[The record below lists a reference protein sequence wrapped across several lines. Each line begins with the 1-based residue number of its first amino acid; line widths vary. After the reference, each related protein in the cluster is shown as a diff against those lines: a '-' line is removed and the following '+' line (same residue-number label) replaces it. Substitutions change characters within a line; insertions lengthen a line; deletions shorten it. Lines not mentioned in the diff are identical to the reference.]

1 MVTVLLLAG
10 GKSQRMGADKALMRG
25 GVTRLH
31 QLAVQCNAK
40 RVITLCGSK
49 EREHMF
55 EGEVWTDPAYCN
67 VLSEVLEWALSS
79 IEGAVQII
87 CCDAFNLEKDGLEHL
102 LASNGCVPV
111 DECGRRQPLLANC
124 PVNWSAAE
132 NDGSVSS
139 LFAHL
144 PSLDLGPL
152 AIQMKNFN
160 SPID

>member
-1 MVTVLLLAG
+1 
-10 GKSQRMGADKALMRG
+10 
-25 GVTRLH
+25 
-31 QLAVQCNAK
+31 
-40 RVITLCGSK
+40 
-49 EREHMF
+49 
-55 EGEVWTDPAYCN
+55 
-67 VLSEVLEWALSS
+67 LSEVLEWALSS
-79 IEGAVQII
+79 IEGAVQLI